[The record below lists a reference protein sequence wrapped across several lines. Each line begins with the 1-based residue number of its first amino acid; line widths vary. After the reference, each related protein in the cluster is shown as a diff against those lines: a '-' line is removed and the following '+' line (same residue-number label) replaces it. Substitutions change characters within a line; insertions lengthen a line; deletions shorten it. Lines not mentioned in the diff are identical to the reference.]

1 MAIDR
6 SLSLVVKFAALDRLT
21 GKMRTIGGSAKKTA
35 ADIAETRKEIDR
47 LQKAQAKVGA
57 FRDMETRFRASA
69 AAIEEQRAKLAGL
82 RAEQE
87 KAGGSTKR
95 LTSRIEAAERKEAR
109 LVAQHE
115 KHGVELQG
123 LSRDLDRAGVDV
135 AELARHEER
144 LGHELHD
151 TNKRLQQQRQ
161 ELEKRGRV
169 QARAEKMQAVGGRIQ
184 GAGMAAGIAG
194 AAITTPLAFAARE
207 AIDFESA
214 MADVRK
220 VVDGMEDPRAFK
232 SMGRDILQLS
242 RELPIAAEGLA
253 QIVAAGGQAG
263 IAGNELLPFARN
275 AAQMGVAFD
284 ISADQ
289 AGETMAKWRTAFRL
303 GQDEV
308 VKLADKVNW
317 LSDKTAAAPDQ
328 ISAIVTR
335 VGPLGEVAGLAAG
348 EIAAMG
354 ATLASMG
361 VQEEIAATGIK
372 NTMLAL
378 TKGEAAT
385 KSQKKAFSL
394 LGLESTAVAKSMQRD
409 ATGTIMTVMQKIAAL
424 PDYQRASILDQ
435 LFGSESISA
444 IAPLLTNLPSL
455 AKNLEMVG
463 ENGGWA
469 GSMMREF
476 DSRSATSAARLQ
488 KFNNRVNALKIG
500 IGERLLPVI
509 ERGAEFLGRWADRAS
524 AWMDAN
530 PKLASGLLTL
540 VGAIG
545 AFLTVAGG
553 LGFIVGPIVTGIGW
567 LMKLG
572 GVLGSIL
579 SPLRMVAH
587 AALWGIGAI
596 AAFVGLPAWIV
607 GAIAAALVAAGV
619 LIWSNWQKIS
629 GFFQSNWTFIRNLL
643 LGALVIFFPLIAA
656 LVLVVK
662 KIYDNWDTIKSIF
675 QAGVAALWSFV
686 GPMVQPF
693 LSFLNFLGGLIG
705 KFASM
710 GWDIIKGLARG
721 IFGAGKWLLGK
732 VGEFAAQI
740 GQRFADALGIKSP
753 SRVFMALGGFMTQ
766 GLSMGL
772 DRGSGEPI
780 ARMRRLAGQVATALA
795 VGSAGMTPAAAAPPV
810 GGAGGGAAPVTIV
823 HHHSYNIT
831 VTGGGDVQAQARELY
846 EEIKRLQRAEAGS
859 SYREDD

>member
-6 SLSLVVKFAALDRLT
+6 SLSLVIKFAALDRLT

-35 ADIAETRKEIDR
+35 ADIAETRREIDR

-57 FRDMETRFRASA
+57 FRDMENRFRASA
-69 AAIEEQRAKLAGL
+69 SAIEEQRAKLAGL
-82 RAEQE
+82 RAEHG
-87 KAGGSTKR
+87 KAEGSTKR

-109 LVAQHE
+109 LIAQHE
-115 KHGVELQG
+115 KHGIELQG

-144 LGHELHD
+144 LGNELHD

-169 QARAEKMQAVGGRIQ
+169 QARAEKVQAVGGKIQ
-184 GAGMAAGIAG
+184 GMGMAAGIAG
-194 AAITTPLAFAARE
+194 TAITVPLGFAVRE

-214 MADVRK
+214 MSDVRK

-263 IAGNELLPFARN
+263 LAGNELLPFARN

-284 ISADQ
+284 IDPDK

-303 GQDEV
+303 GQREV
-308 VKLADKVNW
+308 VQLADKVNW

-385 KSQKKAFSL
+385 KSQKKAFGL

-444 IAPLLTNLPSL
+444 IAPLLTQLPTL
-455 AKNLEMVG
+455 ATNLEMVG
-463 ENGGWA
+463 DRGGWA

-476 DSRSATSAARLQ
+476 DSRSATSAARLA

-509 ERGAEFLGRWADRAS
+509 EKGAELFGRWADRAS

-545 AFLTVAGG
+545 AFLVVAGG
-553 LGFIVGPIVTGIGW
+553 LGLVVGPIVTGIGW

-572 GVLGSIL
+572 GVLSFIL
-579 SPLRMVAH
+579 SPLRLVAQ

-607 GAIAAALVAAGV
+607 GAIAIALIAAGV
-619 LIWSNWQKIS
+619 LIWNNWEKIK
-629 GFFQSNWTFIRNLL
+629 GWFVEGARFLTNLRMQFL
-643 LGALVIFFPLIAA
+643 KIGAQL
-656 LVLVVK
+656 
-662 KIYDNWDTIKSIF
+662 
-675 QAGVAALWSFV
+675 
-686 GPMVQPF
+686 MM
-693 LSFLNFLGGLIG
+693 GLIT
-705 KFASM
+705 
-710 GWDIIKGLARG
+710 G
-721 IFGAGKWLLGK
+721 ISSKLSALRDKIVGLGK
-732 VGEFAAQI
+732 QAVGWFK
-740 GQRFADALGIKSP
+740 GVLGIKSP
-753 SRVFMALGGFMTQ
+753 SRVFMGLGGYMTQ
-766 GLSMGL
+766 GLTMGL
-772 DRGSGEPI
+772 ERGADEPI
-780 ARMRRLAGQVATALA
+780 ARMRRLAGQVTAALA
-795 VGSAGMTPAAAAPPV
+795 IGSAGMTPAAAAPP
-810 GGAGGGAAPVTIV
+810 GGG
-823 HHHSYNIT
+823 
-831 VTGGGDVQAQARELY
+831 GGGRPAIIQHLAISITIHAQPGEDTEELA
-846 EEIKRLQRAEAGS
+846 EKVAAVIERKSRAAAASDYG
-859 SYREDD
+859 DND